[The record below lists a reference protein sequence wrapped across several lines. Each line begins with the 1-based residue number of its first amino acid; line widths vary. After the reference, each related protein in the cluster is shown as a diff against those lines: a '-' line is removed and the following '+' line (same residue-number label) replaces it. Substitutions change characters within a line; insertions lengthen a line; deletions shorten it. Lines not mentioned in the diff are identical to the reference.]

1 MIAHI
6 IGIRLSHATDHER
19 LTFRCFLEPWVTGY
33 EPLEYLG
40 CGLVVRR
47 GDSASVEK
55 SFAPHGPSDQ
65 V

>member
-47 GDSASVEK
+47 RRQRQRREILRAARPV
-55 SFAPHGPSDQ
+55 
-65 V
+65 